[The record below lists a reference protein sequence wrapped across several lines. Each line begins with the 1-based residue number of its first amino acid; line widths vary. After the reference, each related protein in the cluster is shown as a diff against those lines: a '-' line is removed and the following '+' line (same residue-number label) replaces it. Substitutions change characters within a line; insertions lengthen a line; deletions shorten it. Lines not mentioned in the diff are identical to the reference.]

1 VLRRVDGSS
10 VYTVAGSELYTSAR
24 ILAAEQRLVRTAGRT
39 DRRVLDGDTV
49 ELALLESA
57 ANGDSL
63 DAGQTALVRAMC
75 TSGARLQLAIAPAGA
90 GKTTAMRTLVRA
102 WSNNGGQVFGSPRR
116 PPQLRSSAT
125 QPARPGRDAGEMI
138 NRGRAANHL
147 YVSVVGDGNPHAV
160 IQPDSL
166 RLRTATELLEQI
178 LGRDASPR
186 SATTLHR
193 SNTTPLRGS
202 ARPPHGTSTP
212 STSPPNTSPTHRSL
226 QASTRVPTIC
236 SMGSQVSRRGRPCVA
251 TCCCW
256 PPPAPI
262 RSQNYS
268 PAAQRGARRAP
279 MIRPL

>member
-1 VLRRVDGSS
+1 MLRRVDGSS

-63 DAGQTALVRAMC
+63 DAAQTALVRAMC
-75 TSGARLQLAIAPAGA
+75 TSGARLQLAIAPGWCREDHRHAHP
-90 GKTTAMRTLVRA
+90 
-102 WSNNGGQVFGSPRR
+102 GSGVEQQRR
-116 PPQLRSSAT
+116 PGNRFAPSAATAAQLRDAT
-125 QPARPGRDAGEMI
+125 GAPGRDAGEMI

-256 PPPAPI
+256 PPPALI
-262 RSQNYS
+262 RSRNCS
-268 PAAQRGARRAP
+268 PPQHNVT
-279 MIRPL
+279 